1 MIVGFLLFSAK
12 HYSRELY
19 PEMAIWGYEDLA
31 FAAFGPVGKV
41 RELITQDSSLNQHN
55 VMCYCSFLYTIPDYR
70 LNNTDHFVVPVSDCL
85 HDLYQRPGQ

>member
-1 MIVGFLLFSAK
+1 MVVSVIVGFLLFSAK

-41 RELITQDSSLNQHN
+41 RELIAQDNGLNQHN
-55 VMCYCSFLYTIPDYR
+55 VTLVV
-70 LNNTDHFVVPVSDCL
+70 HFYIQCFHS
-85 HDLYQRPGQ
+85 R